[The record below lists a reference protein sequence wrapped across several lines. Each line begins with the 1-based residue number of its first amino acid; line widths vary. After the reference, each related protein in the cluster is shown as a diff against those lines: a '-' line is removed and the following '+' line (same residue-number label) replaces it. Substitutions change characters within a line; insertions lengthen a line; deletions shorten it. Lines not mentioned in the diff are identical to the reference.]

1 MLQYV
6 IAGLVIGGIYAIAA
20 AGLVVTYLSA
30 GILNFSFGAEAY
42 FVARCYYY
50 LNSQL
55 HWTIIPAALVSI
67 VVVGPALGVVL
78 YLTVFRTLR
87 LSSSLVKVV
96 ATLGLFVLVPAAAGL
111 CFGGEVVLIA
121 PGLAPRPVRV
131 FDVLGV
137 PVTMDQ
143 LIAYCCVVAVV
154 VIGAVVLRYSDV
166 GLRVRAM
173 VDSPAMTALSGT
185 NPGLVSLSVWAASTG
200 LAGLAGVLA
209 APIIGLD
216 AGNFTLLV
224 VGSFAAVIAARL
236 RSLPIAVGVGLAIG
250 IAGALVQ
257 YLLPP
262 SSQFT
267 SAVLPSIPF
276 VFTAA
281 FLVVFMIRSGGA
293 DESADVG
300 GALDRALALRSGP
313 DRRRAQHAVLVGG
326 PMRSVT
332 GALARPAVGVF
343 ALVAALPFVVRGF
356 WIGVIGQGVAY
367 GIIFLS
373 VTVVTGE
380 GGMIWLCQI
389 TFAGVGGLTMAQLAI
404 THGWP
409 VMAAVLAG
417 GVVALPLGLGI
428 GLLTVRFGDL
438 YVALVTLIFGLLTEN
453 LVFSRQIFQNNGLG
467 VSITPPQFAS
477 SPRAFVYLSLGVFAV
492 IAVLLVNLRGST
504 TGLALRAT
512 RSSEPGSK
520 MIGISVRQMRM
531 LVAGIGAFVAG
542 IGGAMLAIALGDAL
556 PSNYSTLEGV
566 LWLVVLVTLGIRSI
580 VAALVAGL
588 VFTLLVTA
596 AQVYL
601 PVGVGGL
608 IPLVFGVG
616 AIRVAKFPEGWLGRP
631 LTWRRRATR

>member
-1 MLQYV
+1 M
-6 IAGLVIGGIYAIAA
+6 
-20 AGLVVTYLSA
+20 TYLSA

-300 GALDRALALRSGP
+300 GGTRPGPRTTQRTRSAPRPARRAGGWTDALGDGSIGPTSGGRLRP
-313 DRRRAQHAVLVGG
+313 RRRAPLCGARVLDRRHRARRRLRHHLLVGD
-326 PMRSVT
+326 
-332 GALARPAVGVF
+332 
-343 ALVAALPFVVRGF
+343 RGD
-356 WIGVIGQGVAY
+356 W
-367 GIIFLS
+367 
-373 VTVVTGE
+373 
-380 GGMIWLCQI
+380 
-389 TFAGVGGLTMAQLAI
+389 
-404 THGWP
+404 
-409 VMAAVLAG
+409 
-417 GVVALPLGLGI
+417 
-428 GLLTVRFGDL
+428 
-438 YVALVTLIFGLLTEN
+438 
-453 LVFSRQIFQNNGLG
+453 
-467 VSITPPQFAS
+467 
-477 SPRAFVYLSLGVFAV
+477 
-492 IAVLLVNLRGST
+492 
-504 TGLALRAT
+504 
-512 RSSEPGSK
+512 
-520 MIGISVRQMRM
+520 
-531 LVAGIGAFVAG
+531 
-542 IGGAMLAIALGDAL
+542 
-556 PSNYSTLEGV
+556 
-566 LWLVVLVTLGIRSI
+566 
-580 VAALVAGL
+580 
-588 VFTLLVTA
+588 
-596 AQVYL
+596 
-601 PVGVGGL
+601 
-608 IPLVFGVG
+608 
-616 AIRVAKFPEGWLGRP
+616 
-631 LTWRRRATR
+631 

>member
-1 MLQYV
+1 
-6 IAGLVIGGIYAIAA
+6 
-20 AGLVVTYLSA
+20 
-30 GILNFSFGAEAY
+30 
-42 FVARCYYY
+42 
-50 LNSQL
+50 
-55 HWTIIPAALVSI
+55 
-67 VVVGPALGVVL
+67 
-78 YLTVFRTLR
+78 
-87 LSSSLVKVV
+87 
-96 ATLGLFVLVPAAAGL
+96 
-111 CFGGEVVLIA
+111 
-121 PGLAPRPVRV
+121 
-131 FDVLGV
+131 
-137 PVTMDQ
+137 
-143 LIAYCCVVAVV
+143 
-154 VIGAVVLRYSDV
+154 
-166 GLRVRAM
+166 
-173 VDSPAMTALSGT
+173 
-185 NPGLVSLSVWAASTG
+185 
-200 LAGLAGVLA
+200 
-209 APIIGLD
+209 
-216 AGNFTLLV
+216 
-224 VGSFAAVIAARL
+224 
-236 RSLPIAVGVGLAIG
+236 
-250 IAGALVQ
+250 
-257 YLLPP
+257 
-262 SSQFT
+262 
-267 SAVLPSIPF
+267 
-276 VFTAA
+276 
-281 FLVVFMIRSGGA
+281 
-293 DESADVG
+293 
-300 GALDRALALRSGP
+300 
-313 DRRRAQHAVLVGG
+313 
-326 PMRSVT
+326 
-332 GALARPAVGVF
+332 
-343 ALVAALPFVVRGF
+343 
-356 WIGVIGQGVAY
+356 
-367 GIIFLS
+367 
-373 VTVVTGE
+373 
-380 GGMIWLCQI
+380 MIWLCQI